1 MTYTPFAPPHPTT
14 RTIGLDYT
22 PPPLRP
28 PCVCS
33 SVLCCVCVYMQCG
46 QFPML
51 DYRYPPSLL
60 RIISSRRLLQ
70 EGGLLHFFDTDA
82 AWQYK

>member
-1 MTYTPFAPPHPTT
+1 MTPRPPSQS
-14 RTIGLDYT
+14 
-22 PPPLRP
+22 PPLLLQ
-28 PCVCS
+28 PCPLFVKYVFVQWS
-33 SVLCCVCVYMQCG
+33 
-46 QFPML
+46 ML
-51 DYRYPPSLL
+51 QYRYPPSLL

>member
-1 MTYTPFAPPHPTT
+1 MTT
-14 RTIGLDYT
+14 T
-22 PPPLRP
+22 PPLPSPPLLLQ
-28 PCVCS
+28 PCPLFVIYVFVRWS
-33 SVLCCVCVYMQCG
+33 
-46 QFPML
+46 ML
-51 DYRYPPSLL
+51 QYRYPPSLL

>member
-1 MTYTPFAPPHPTT
+1 M
-14 RTIGLDYT
+14 T
-22 PPPLRP
+22 PPPPPPPARLRLNSMR
-28 PCVCS
+28 CGV
-33 SVLCCVCVYMQCG
+33 CVCVRRG
-46 QFPML
+46 QLPIL
-51 DYRYPPSLL
+51 QYRYPPSLL

>member
-1 MTYTPFAPPHPTT
+1 LP
-14 RTIGLDYT
+14 IL
-22 PPPLRP
+22 
-28 PCVCS
+28 
-33 SVLCCVCVYMQCG
+33 Q
-46 QFPML
+46 
-51 DYRYPPSLL
+51 YRYPPSLL

>member
-1 MTYTPFAPPHPTT
+1 M
-14 RTIGLDYT
+14 R
-22 PPPLRP
+22 RKN
-28 PCVCS
+28 CVYVFEC
-33 SVLCCVCVYMQCG
+33 LCVCVCVRCG
-46 QFPML
+46 QLPML
-51 DYRYPPSLL
+51 EYRYPPSLL

>member
-1 MTYTPFAPPHPTT
+1 MTCPLPTT
-14 RTIGLDYT
+14 KTVELDYT
-22 PPPLRP
+22 PPPTP
-28 PCVCS
+28 PHPAFATACFV
-33 SVLCCVCVYMQCG
+33 VFVYVRCG
-46 QFPML
+46 QLPTPQH
-51 DYRYPPSLL
+51 RYPPSLL

>member
-1 MTYTPFAPPHPTT
+1 MTTTPPLP
-14 RTIGLDYT
+14 
-22 PPPLRP
+22 PPPLLLQ
-28 PCVCS
+28 PCA
-33 SVLCCVCVYMQCG
+33 
-46 QFPML
+46 QFVIYVFVQWSML
-51 DYRYPPSLL
+51 QYRYPPSLL

>member
-1 MTYTPFAPPHPTT
+1 MTP
-14 RTIGLDYT
+14 
-22 PPPLRP
+22 RP
-28 PCVCS
+28 PSPITTPAFATVPLFVIYVFVQWS
-33 SVLCCVCVYMQCG
+33 
-46 QFPML
+46 ML
-51 DYRYPPSLL
+51 QYRYPPSLL

>member
-1 MTYTPFAPPHPTT
+1 MTP
-14 RTIGLDYT
+14 R
-22 PPPLRP
+22 PPPQSP
-28 PCVCS
+28 PLLLQPCPLFVKYVFVQWS
-33 SVLCCVCVYMQCG
+33 
-46 QFPML
+46 ML
-51 DYRYPPSLL
+51 QYRYPPSLL